1 MSAKQTKQQREKR
14 VKEVNELFSET
25 KTSAAEVSYPT
36 VPFEVSSLA
45 RTRAEFVA
53 LIAALLRPR
62 VEDAAEAVIGAF
74 ELLELA
80 EGGKRT
86 LQSGPKDVGAPG
98 YDEGVLE
105 AFSFRQAEIE
115 RFSDYRKTASVFVD
129 CRGGNGELDLDAA
142 LGKIFPHD
150 KRSRRAE
157 LFEDYVASLFQLERS
172 DLEPYFKEWRAGKK
186 ESQGMLP
193 LLLRRALIEL
203 PLYRAAKNSKANSN
217 NAKKRKK
224 SGQPQNEEATLD
236 GTRDGQRKTEAIE
249 TKEGG
254 GERKKPKRAKKAT
267 KPGTVKRRDRD
278 KRLFK
283 NRQSGAGS
291 SPSIYDE
298 PHLIRSPRGER

>member
-1 MSAKQTKQQREKR
+1 MSTKQTKQQRDKR
-14 VKEVNELFSET
+14 VKEVNKFLSET
-25 KTSAAEVSYPT
+25 KGNAAEVSYPT

-53 LIAALLRPR
+53 LIAALLRPGTG
-62 VEDAAEAVIGAF
+62 DAAEAIIGAF

-86 LQSGPKDVGAPG
+86 LRQGRKESSPS

-105 AFSFRQAEIE
+105 AFSYRQAELE
-115 RFSDYRKTASVFVD
+115 RLSDYRKTASAFVD
-129 CRGGNGELDLDAA
+129 CRRENGELDLDAA

-150 KRSRRAE
+150 KKSLRAK
-157 LFEDYVASLFQLERS
+157 LFEDYVSRLFQLERS
-172 DLEPYFKEWRAGKK
+172 DLEPCFKEWRAGKK

-193 LLLRRALIEL
+193 VLLRRALIDL

-224 SGQPQNEEATLD
+224 SGHPHNEEAKPD
-236 GTRDGQRKTEAIE
+236 GTGDRQRKTQAIE

-254 GERKKPKRAKKAT
+254 PERKKPKRAKKAT
-267 KPGTVKRRDRD
+267 KPGTVKRHDRD
-278 KRLFK
+278 KRLLK
-283 NRQSGAGS
+283 NRRSGGGS

>member
-14 VKEVNELFSET
+14 VKEVNKFLSET
-25 KTSAAEVSYPT
+25 KASAAEVSYPT
-36 VPFEVSSLA
+36 VPFEVSPLA
-45 RTRAEFVA
+45 RTRAEFIA

-62 VEDAAEAVIGAF
+62 AGDASEAVIGAF
-74 ELLELA
+74 ELIELA

-86 LQSGPKDVGAPG
+86 LQQRRKDGGTPG
-98 YDEGVLE
+98 YDEGVRE
-105 AFSFRQAEIE
+105 AFLYRQAELE
-115 RFSDYRKTASVFVD
+115 RFLDYRKTASFFID
-129 CRGGNGELDLDAA
+129 CRGRNGELDLDAA

-157 LFEDYVASLFQLERS
+157 LFEDYVARLFQLERS
-172 DLEPYFKEWRAGKK
+172 DLEPCFKEWREGKQ

-193 LLLRRALIEL
+193 VLLRRALIDL
-203 PLYRAAKNSKANSN
+203 PLYRATKNSKANSE

-224 SGQPQNEEATLD
+224 SGQPHNEEAKPDETGD
-236 GTRDGQRKTEAIE
+236 GERKTQAIE

-254 GERKKPKRAKKAT
+254 PERKKPKRAKKAT
-267 KPGTVKRRDRD
+267 NPGTVKRRDRD
-278 KRLFK
+278 KRLLK
-283 NRQSGAGS
+283 NRRSDGGS